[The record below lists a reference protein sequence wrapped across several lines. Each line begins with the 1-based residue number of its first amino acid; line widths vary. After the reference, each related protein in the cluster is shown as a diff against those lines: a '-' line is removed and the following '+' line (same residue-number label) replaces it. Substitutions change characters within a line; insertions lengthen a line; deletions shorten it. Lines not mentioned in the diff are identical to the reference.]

1 MSKKHKRHNMYNE
14 PQRAPAAP
22 ESPEE
27 LVDVVAVILT
37 PQGRLGRLY
46 ETVHARIPA
55 DVLEGYTV
63 QRYAGD
69 GLGTSIERAAML
81 LEEPRL

>member
-46 ETVHARIPA
+46 ETVHARIPE
-55 DVLEGYTV
+55 DVLMGYAADRWT
-63 QRYAGD
+63 GD
-69 GLGTSIERAAML
+69 TKLMSIERAAQI
-81 LEEPRL
+81 LERGQ